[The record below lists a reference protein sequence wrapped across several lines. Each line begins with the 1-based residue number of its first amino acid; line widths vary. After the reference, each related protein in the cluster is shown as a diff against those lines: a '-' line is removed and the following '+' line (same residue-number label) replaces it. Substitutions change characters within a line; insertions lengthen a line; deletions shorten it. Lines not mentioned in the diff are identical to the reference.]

1 MVTGALASLAA
12 IGFTDLVFLLNE
24 WLLVSPRSRF
34 MQEDARLLLA
44 ATVCVPAAGGLVVGL
59 VHHYLVPERRPH
71 GPPDLIR
78 AVQGLDG
85 RVPPRSGFLSAL
97 TSLVSLGA
105 GASVG
110 QYGPLAHLGATLG
123 ALAARLNRYA
133 EATATVWVGCG
144 VAAAISTAFN
154 APIAGIVFAHEVI
167 LRHYSLR
174 AFAPITVAATI
185 GHVIANVVFE
195 RPPLFRV
202 EAVTVGAAP
211 EYLGFLLIGVGGAFV
226 AVLYMRAILYS
237 GRIARKLPVA
247 DCLKPMLAG
256 AVLGVAAIGM
266 PDILGIGK
274 ETLRFAVIDQAF
286 APGELAFLLGAKIL
300 ATALCIGFG
309 FAGGVFSPALLTGIL
324 FGALAGNGAELL
336 AGDLR
341 SDIAIYAICGMVA
354 VASAV
359 IGAPLTTILIVF
371 ELTRN
376 YDLATAAMVSVVFSN
391 LVSYRLF
398 GRSLFDVQLRMRG
411 FDLSA
416 GRDRVILERRRI
428 EGYVSRDFTALAPGL
443 PLAEAKARLLASGRQ
458 EGYVLDAGG
467 VYLGTVKLAE
477 LLASEEKERERGNR
491 KAGEGGPASDL
502 PVSRIA
508 RRAEPLLTPKTSV
521 WAAME
526 RMGGFVGESIPVL
539 EEGGGRAD
547 ADADGGEGRGGGRGG
562 GRGRRMLGVVFEAA
576 IVRAYLD
583 TMNDI
588 RREENAGA

>member
-1 MVTGALASLAA
+1 M
-12 IGFTDLVFLLNE
+12 
-24 WLLVSPRSRF
+24 
-34 MQEDARLLLA
+34 
-44 ATVCVPAAGGLVVGL
+44 
-59 VHHYLVPERRPH
+59 
-71 GPPDLIR
+71 
-78 AVQGLDG
+78 
-85 RVPPRSGFLSAL
+85 
-97 TSLVSLGA
+97 
-105 GASVG
+105 
-110 QYGPLAHLGATLG
+110 
-123 ALAARLNRYA
+123 
-133 EATATVWVGCG
+133 WVGCG

-202 EAVTVGAAP
+202 ESVAVGSAP
-211 EYLGFLLIGVGGAFV
+211 EYLGFILIGVGGAFV
-226 AVLYMRAILYS
+226 AVLYMRAILCS
-237 GRIARKLPVA
+237 GRLARGLPVA
-247 DCLKPMLAG
+247 DPLKPMLAG
-256 AVLGVAAIGM
+256 AALGIAALWM

-286 APGELAFLLGAKIL
+286 APGELAFLLVAKVL

-324 FGALAGNGAELL
+324 FGALAGNGADLL
-336 AGDLR
+336 AGDFR
-341 SDIAIYAICGMVA
+341 SDVAIYAICGMVA

-391 LVSYRLF
+391 LVAYRLF
-398 GRSLFDVQLRMRG
+398 GRSLFDVQLRARG

-428 EGYVSRDFTALAPGL
+428 ESYVSRDFTALAPGL
-443 PLAEAKARLLASGRQ
+443 PLGEAKARLLAAGRH

-467 VYLGTVKLAE
+467 VYLGTVTLAE
-477 LLASEEKERERGNR
+477 LLASEEKEGE
-491 KAGEGGPASDL
+491 KAEGSGGGKGEEGGPASGL
-502 PVSRIA
+502 PVSRLA
-508 RRAEPLLTPKTSV
+508 KPEEPLFTPKTSV
-521 WAAME
+521 WEAME

-539 EEGGGRAD
+539 EEDGGGSMDRG
-547 ADADGGEGRGGGRGG
+547 ADGDECGGG
-562 GRGRRMLGVVFEAA
+562 GRRMLGVVFEAA
-576 IVRAYLD
+576 IVKAYLD
-583 TMNDI
+583 TMDGV